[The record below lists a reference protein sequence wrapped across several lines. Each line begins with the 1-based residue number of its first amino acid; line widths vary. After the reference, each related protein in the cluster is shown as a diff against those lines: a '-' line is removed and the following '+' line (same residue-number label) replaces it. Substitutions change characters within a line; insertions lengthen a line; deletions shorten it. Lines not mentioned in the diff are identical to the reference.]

1 MIIDKSLP
9 ITGVNSKIDSGVIAY
24 QQTISLLGRTS
35 NFRLEMPYINGTT
48 TGLVGSE
55 FARRDVNGFGDFRA
69 LLSINLIGA
78 PSMNIEEFRELR
90 LNPRPILG
98 ASLMMVA
105 PTGQYDADRLINIGT
120 NRWAMRARLGYSH
133 PLNSKWFLETAAGV
147 WFFADNDEFLGETR
161 KQDPVG
167 AIDFSLI
174 RRFSPGFWGSLDL
187 NYYFGGRTATSSEI
201 LSIIQA
207 ALSAISYDE
216 AAGELS
222 EYHFQRRIKR
232 SRTEVVSIDIQQL
245 TDAELL
251 TGTEAANNRCRWNKS
266 RIAEDLVKKYD
277 LCMQTARMIASMVEE
292 KIAIVKVNPPAP
304 HGSQRKCNDR

>member
-1 MIIDKSLP
+1 MPVKIPATYLKIFCLLALFYSVHSSAQELTPRLYWPAPKGTKIFAVGYAHQSGDVIMDKSLP
-9 ITGVNSKIDSGVIAY
+9 ITGVNSNINSGAIAY

-35 NFRLEMPYINGTT
+35 NFKFELPYTDGTT

-55 FARRDVNGFGDFRA
+55 FARRDVSGFGDLRA

-105 PTGQYDADRLINIGT
+105 PTGQYDVDRLINIGT
-120 NRWAMRARLGYSH
+120 NRWAMRARLGYTH
-133 PLNSKWFLETAAGV
+133 PLNTKWFVETAAGV

-187 NYYFGGRTATSSEI
+187 NYYFGGRTATSSNT
-201 LSIIQA
+201 
-207 ALSAISYDE
+207 
-216 AAGELS
+216 S
-222 EYHFQRRIKR
+222 E
-232 SRTEVVSIDIQQL
+232 DIQRNSLVGL
-245 TDAELL
+245 TVAFPIKGRHAIRASFNRGVVTKSGGDFTTFLL
-251 TGTEAANNRCRWNKS
+251 TYAFVIK
-266 RIAEDLVKKYD
+266 
-277 LCMQTARMIASMVEE
+277 
-292 KIAIVKVNPPAP
+292 
-304 HGSQRKCNDR
+304 

>member
-1 MIIDKSLP
+1 MSVKIPTTYLQIFCLLALFYSVHSSAQDLTPRLYWPAPKGTKIFAIGYGHQSGDVIMDKSLP
-9 ITGVNSKIDSGVIAY
+9 ITGVNSNINTGVIGY

-35 NFRLEMPYINGTT
+35 NFKLEMPYTDGTT

-55 FARRDVNGFGDFRA
+55 FARRDVSGFGDFRA

-78 PSMNIEEFRELR
+78 PSLNVEEFRELR

-120 NRWAMRARLGYSH
+120 NRWAMRARLGYTH

-187 NYYFGGRTATSSEI
+187 NYYFGGRTATSGNTS
-201 LSIIQA
+201 
-207 ALSAISYDE
+207 
-216 AAGELS
+216 
-222 EYHFQRRIKR
+222 
-232 SRTEVVSIDIQQL
+232 
-245 TDAELL
+245 
-251 TGTEAANNRCRWNKS
+251 
-266 RIAEDLVKKYD
+266 EDLQRNSLVGLTVAFPIKG
-277 LCMQTARMIASMVEE
+277 RH
-292 KIAIVKVNPPAP
+292 AIRVSFNRGVVTKSGGDFTTFLLAYAFVI
-304 HGSQRKCNDR
+304 K